1 MTRPQ
6 MIRADTIDL
15 QDQNSPSAQD
25 HSSNNSRIAGG
36 RAGTHQNQSLRHAEQ
51 EAKEEMSTSPRV
63 SLDQFGSGD
72 QHSHIDIVYDD
83 QDDLMEDLTAS
94 GDADNG
100 HYGEEGEGEGDDML
114 DDDMMDKIS
123 SSPSIDDEDIDF
135 EFVYALHTF
144 VATVEGQANAAKG
157 DTMVLLDDS
166 NSYWWLVRV
175 VKDGSIGYLPAEHIE
190 TPTERLARLNKHR
203 NVDLSATM
211 LGDNAEK
218 SKNPLK
224 KAMRRR
230 NAKTVTFASPT
241 FFETSDIDY
250 STEEEEEDGEQ
261 TEEEES
267 QIEHQDAQYDVQDE
281 DMVVEP
287 LRPKPHKEKSFRE
300 LEAETEETEV
310 DRSSSERPRPSDD
323 SYERTGENVSRSRN
337 GTLRN
342 TDSFFNDDTAETKKI
357 SLTPNLLRDD
367 STASAFSKSEPQEGR
382 ASLESIEKSLS
393 AGDKSKR
400 KDKRPGMLS
409 GLFKRK
415 DKKGRSSED
424 DGEELEKTSEELS
437 RSSPQ
442 PKVSSESLREHNNNS
457 KPAGVQ
463 RQSSKLQKQ
472 PPAEFATANQQTPLN
487 LQEAA
492 AVPVN
497 EVSSPVKED
506 YGSSIRRVVSPST
519 GITVE
524 PLQVRTSLERNAA
537 AVEQRAPSSEPSSPV
552 RMQNTAPL
560 MEMNSKMYD
569 DPIAD
574 EPIKIIPAD
583 NQSSTTIVPP
593 QRLRGN
599 ADSIERLS
607 ESPVNVSPIQSSTSP
622 QPPALMVDTSSQ
634 EEHPVS
640 PLSSHS
646 SSPEFIDRVETK
658 GDETTPISTVS
669 STATATWSDASL
681 RSYLDDEN
689 DIRDLLI
696 IVHDKSNV
704 QPAGPDHPIT
714 GSLFK
719 EESRRLKE
727 MSGRLDEMLAGWMS
741 RKADHRVSKVF

>member
-6 MIRADTIDL
+6 IIRADTIDL
-15 QDQNSPSAQD
+15 QDHHAPSAQD
-25 HSSNNSRIAGG
+25 HSSSNTRIVEG
-36 RAGTHQNQSLRHAEQ
+36 RTGPHQNQSLRRAEQ
-51 EAKEEMSTSPRV
+51 EARDDLPTSPRG
-63 SLDQFGSGD
+63 SLDHFDGGD
-72 QHSHIDIVYDD
+72 QNHHIDIVYDEA
-83 QDDLMEDLTAS
+83 DDSMADLKGED
-94 GDADNG
+94 GDIGD
-100 HYGEEGEGEGDDML
+100 EESDDMM

-135 EFVYALHTF
+135 DFVYALHTF

-203 NVDLSATM
+203 NIDLSATM

-230 NAKTVTFASPT
+230 NAKTVTFTSPT
-241 FFETSDIDY
+241 FFEPSDNDY
-250 STEEEEEDGEQ
+250 STEEEEEEDAEQ
-261 TEEEES
+261 MEEEES
-267 QIEHQDAQYDVQDE
+267 RAESQDTQYDIQDE

-287 LRPKPHKEKSFRE
+287 LRPKPQKEKVSRVVE
-300 LEAETEETEV
+300 PEEEEIQIEP
-310 DRSSSERPRPSDD
+310 SSPEKPRPSDE
-323 SYERTGENVSRSRN
+323 SFERPARSRN

-357 SLTPNLLRDD
+357 SITPSLLRDD
-367 STASAFSKSEPQEGR
+367 STSDRFKSEPQEGR
-382 ASLESIEKSLS
+382 ASMESIEKNLA

-400 KDKRPGMLS
+400 KDKKPGMLS

-415 DKKGRSSED
+415 DKKGRTSED
-424 DGEELEKTSEELS
+424 DGEDMEKTSEELS

-442 PKVSSESLREHNNNS
+442 PKVSTESLREHTNS
-457 KPAGVQ
+457 KPSGLQ
-463 RQSSKLQKQ
+463 RQSSKLHKQ
-472 PPAEFATANQQTPLN
+472 PPAENTPANQTQRTV
-487 LQEAA
+487 QEAVVSMSEA
-492 AVPVN
+492 
-497 EVSSPVKED
+497 SSPVKED

-519 GITVE
+519 GPTVA
-524 PLQVRTSLERNAA
+524 PLQVRTSFERNAA
-537 AVEQRAPSSEPSSPV
+537 APEQRTPSSYTSSPV
-552 RMQNTAPL
+552 KTSPVKLMNTTSSMGA
-560 MEMNSKMYD
+560 NSKMYD
-569 DPIAD
+569 DPIAE
-574 EPIKIIPAD
+574 EPIQIMSREEQPT
-583 NQSSTTIVPP
+583 NPFSSP
-593 QRLRGN
+593 QELRGN
-599 ADSIERLS
+599 THSDESLSDSLVE
-607 ESPVNVSPIQSSTSP
+607 VSPSQIPMSS
-622 QPPALMVDTSSQ
+622 QPPGLVVDTYSQ
-634 EEHPVS
+634 EERSVS
-640 PLSSHS
+640 PLSTQS
-646 SSPEFIDRVETK
+646 SSPEIIERPDPK
-658 GDETTPISTVS
+658 GDETTPVSTVS

-681 RSYLDDEN
+681 RTYLDDEN

-727 MSGRLDEMLAGWMS
+727 MSGRLDDMLAGWIS
-741 RKADHRVSKVF
+741 RKTDHRVSKAY

>member
-6 MIRADTIDL
+6 IIRADTIDL
-15 QDQNSPSAQD
+15 QDPSSPSAQD
-25 HSSNNSRIAGG
+25 HSSVSSRVAEG
-36 RAGTHQNQSLRHAEQ
+36 RTGPHQNQSLRHAEQ
-51 EAKEEMSTSPRV
+51 EARDDVITSPRV
-63 SLDQFGSGD
+63 SLHHLDNGD
-72 QHSHIDIVYDD
+72 QNHHIDIVYDEP
-83 QDDLMEDLTAS
+83 DDSMADLKGED
-94 GDADNG
+94 GDIGD
-100 HYGEEGEGEGDDML
+100 EESDDMM

-241 FFETSDIDY
+241 FFEASDIDY
-250 STEEEEEDGEQ
+250 STEEEEEDAEQ
-261 TEEEES
+261 LEEEE
-267 QIEHQDAQYDVQDE
+267 IRVEPQDAQYDVQDE

-287 LRPKPHKEKSFRE
+287 LRPKPHKEKVSRVVE
-300 LEAETEETEV
+300 PETEETQTEP
-310 DRSSSERPRPSDD
+310 SSPEKPRPSDE
-323 SYERTGENVSRSRN
+323 SFERPARSRN

-357 SLTPNLLRDD
+357 SITPSLLRDD
-367 STASAFSKSEPQEGR
+367 NGVSKSEAQEGR
-382 ASLESIEKSLS
+382 ASMESIEKTLA
-393 AGDKSKR
+393 AGDKGKR
-400 KDKRPGMLS
+400 KDKKPGMLS

-415 DKKGRSSED
+415 DKKGRTSED
-424 DGEELEKTSEELS
+424 DGEDAEKTSEEIS

-442 PKVSSESLREHNNNS
+442 PKVSSESLREPTNTKAS
-457 KPAGVQ
+457 GVQ

-472 PPAEFATANQQTPLN
+472 QPAEVALVNPSQRAMQDTSISTS
-487 LQEAA
+487 EA
-492 AVPVN
+492 
-497 EVSSPVKED
+497 SSPVKED
-506 YGSSIRRVVSPST
+506 YSSSIRRVLSPSA
-519 GITVE
+519 GATVA
-524 PLQVRTSLERNAA
+524 PLQVRTSFENNAA
-537 AVEQRAPSSEPSSPV
+537 APEQRTPSDYTSSPV
-552 RMQNTAPL
+552 KTSPVATSNITSSMG
-560 MEMNSKMYD
+560 MNGKMHD
-569 DPIAD
+569 GPIAE
-574 EPIKIIPAD
+574 EPIQTMSREDP
-583 NQSSTTIVPP
+583 SSNPVSPSR
-593 QRLRGN
+593 QLRGN
-599 ADSIERLS
+599 VHSDDSLS
-607 ESPVNVSPIQSSTSP
+607 DSVVNVSPTQAPMSSR
-622 QPPALMVDTSSQ
+622 PPGLVVDTSSQ
-634 EEHPVS
+634 EGRSVS
-640 PLSSHS
+640 PLSSKS
-646 SSPEFIDRVETK
+646 SSPEFIERPEPK
-658 GDETTPISTVS
+658 GDETTPVSTVS
-669 STATATWSDASL
+669 SVATATWSDASL

-727 MSGRLDEMLAGWMS
+727 MSGRLDEMLAGWIS
-741 RKADHRVSKVF
+741 RKSDRVSKAY